1 MTTITYLHKNCGLE
15 LEGSEGRVYINGY
28 LMFKG
33 FSGVAIQEY
42 LRYAP
47 EEKKRFRAQLV
58 GKFRADHLS
67 NLRPMPNDS

>member
-1 MTTITYLHKNCGLE
+1 MYKNYGLE
-15 LEGSEGRVYINGY
+15 LEGSQGRIFIDGK

-33 FSGVAIQEY
+33 FSGIAILEY

-67 NLRPMPNDS
+67 NLRPMPPES